1 MKKKLKI
8 KKRRKKVD
16 TKITELTINGET
28 YVKKSDVS
36 AAAKVIDGLK
46 YVIVRSYAAGV
57 CAGYLEKQSDDGK
70 RVTLKKS
77 RRLWYWKGAASLHQL
92 ANEGV
97 KAPKECKFPAEL
109 SGLHEIVD
117 ACEVLD
123 VTAKAQESINGVPIW
138 SA

>member
-1 MKKKLKI
+1 M
-8 KKRRKKVD
+8 D
-16 TKITELTINGET
+16 TKITELSINGET
-28 YVKKSDVS
+28 YVKKSDTCSMAPHV
-36 AAAKVIDGLK
+36 DGMK
-46 YVIVRSYAAGV
+46 YVIVRGYQSGV

-97 KAPKECKFPAEL
+97 KFPKECKFPAEL
-109 SGLHEIVD
+109 LGSHEIVD

-123 VTAKAQESINGVPIW
+123 VSSRGKESIFSVPVW